1 MDISNRVR
9 QLAVV
14 ATVTVLSVL
23 AVGASPGVAQDASP
37 GASGAPTSCAP
48 PPGTKHVS
56 IVDKDMSD
64 ADIAAAIAAE
74 GSLTVGNWT
83 YTANDE
89 LINQFQMYVK
99 DTYGVDIKLNYVGSQ
114 APSAYMTALAA
125 AKQSGTEAP
134 FDVMAVE
141 ENYWADG
148 VAQGLVQDFL
158 PSGLVP
164 NQDLLLPGFQHV
176 PNALA
181 FQAAS
186 FIALMYNKDTQP
198 WIKSFTDLADPRL
211 KGKVTIPPAGDIGAG
226 GFLLALAAELGK
238 DYKDPDQMKQV
249 VDWVKTNIIDSGNMI
264 KPTNTQSE
272 LQSLLE
278 SGQADAEV
286 YWNAST
292 RLEYFGGH
300 TNIGQ
305 VVPQALYPIN
315 GYLWIPM
322 GAPHP
327 VLAQTFINWRLCP
340 EVQFPN
346 SWNIGHGPWAE
357 LSEGLL
363 GEAYQSHIPDWFQ
376 ADYYTYYLTLDQ
388 IKSSLQTLDWPAFN
402 ASAKVFQDYYAQ
414 ALGQ

>member
-9 QLAVV
+9 RLCAV

-37 GASGAPTSCAP
+37 AASSAPASCAP
-48 PPGTKHVS
+48 AAGTKHVS
-56 IVDKDMSD
+56 IVDKDMTD
-64 ADIAAAIAAE
+64 EEIAAAIAAE

-89 LINQFQMYVK
+89 LVNQFQAYVK

-114 APSAYMTALAA
+114 APSTYMTALAA

-134 FDVMAVE
+134 YDVMAVE

-148 VAQGLVQDFL
+148 VAQDLVQDFL

-198 WIKSFTDLADPRL
+198 WIKSFLDLADPRL
-211 KGKVTIPPAGDIGAG
+211 KGKVTIPPGGDIGAG

-238 DYKDPDQMKQV
+238 DYKDPEQMKQV
-249 VDWVKTNIIDSGNMI
+249 VDWVKTNLIDSGNVV
-264 KPTNTQSE
+264 KVTNTQSE

-300 TNIGQ
+300 TNIAQ
-305 VVPQALYPIN
+305 VVPQQLYPIN
-315 GYLWIPM
+315 GYLWIPK

-363 GEAYQSHIPDWFQ
+363 GDAYVSHIPDWFQ
-376 ADYYTYYLTLDQ
+376 ADYYNYYLTLDQ

-402 ASAKVFQDYYAQ
+402 ASAKVFQDYYLQ
-414 ALGQ
+414 VLGQ